1 MFCQNFLLKPGSQ
14 GLGWCL
20 ELTPG
25 SMPLVP
31 AGLCSPGG
39 SDSQPRAAFAPCSRV
54 TAAGLLTGATV
65 SWESLK
71 PRFPAQ
77 QALGSGCQ
85 SMEGLAC
92 IHLSYPQKH
101 NQQDRWKEIYPEDL
115 PHALMEW
122 GVPRPVIGKLKAQ
135 ES

>member
-31 AGLCSPGG
+31 ASLCSPGG